1 MNCTKVLCLIA
12 ALTLVSGT
20 TVSGSEVRSNAHEKF
35 AKTIWDYV
43 QSRNYR
49 DWPSPSET
57 VKFSTGPTTSE
68 KVKQYVNSV
77 AQASIGN
84 PLDGAVVVTENLA
97 DDGETVTGISIWR
110 KLAEGANPKDKDWYW
125 IHYVPD
131 GKVVSTA
138 ADKNPHARRGFATWI
153 EDGRLW
159 VFDIHSKELADYKKA
174 GDLAKHVILPGA
186 GPLGMTVKSPDKETA
201 LRYTTHK
208 PGFKTFIVDGR
219 VWVFAE
225 DSPQIAKFKEHGEL
239 AKQVIRPGGGPQGM
253 TIKSED
259 AATIDKYMNDKPG
272 FVTAVVDGRLWIFRP
287 GSEDLAEFKKN
298 GEPAKSVTFP
308 NAGRRGMTLKAP
320 DRETIL
326 AYLAAVDGFETFI
339 DDGRVW
345 VFKKG

>member
-1 MNCTKVLCLIA
+1 
-12 ALTLVSGT
+12 
-20 TVSGSEVRSNAHEKF
+20 
-35 AKTIWDYV
+35 
-43 QSRNYR
+43 
-49 DWPSPSET
+49 
-57 VKFSTGPTTSE
+57 
-68 KVKQYVNSV
+68 
-77 AQASIGN
+77 
-84 PLDGAVVVTENLA
+84 
-97 DDGETVTGISIWR
+97 
-110 KLAEGANPKDKDWYW
+110 
-125 IHYVPD
+125 
-131 GKVVSTA
+131 
-138 ADKNPHARRGFATWI
+138 
-153 EDGRLW
+153 
-159 VFDIHSKELADYKKA
+159 
-174 GDLAKHVILPGA
+174 
-186 GPLGMTVKSPDKETA
+186 
-201 LRYTTHK
+201 YTTHK

-298 GEPAKSVTFP
+298 GEPAKFVTFP

-345 VFKKG
+345 VFKKGSPDLAEYKKNGEPAKMVIRPSAGPYKMTVKGSDKETINAYLRAAARQ